1 MSSGIRPKQQRSLET
16 RSAIIL
22 AAGVVFSKMSY
33 AQARL
38 KDISEEAEIS
48 PGSMYFQFGNKEDI
62 AAAVLEVQKEL
73 MEATL
78 NSALSNASDALE
90 GMLQLN
96 KALAGLIAS
105 NPIVQGGIK
114 LSTQPGTGLEQNAV
128 PPYFEWVEAVKELLE
143 AGVKDGSVR
152 SDLNI
157 SETAELLNEIFVGG
171 QVLADLEDSWESLP
185 ARAERQ
191 QTFIRAHLQAS

>member
-16 RSAIIL
+16 RSAIIK

-38 KDISEEAEIS
+38 KDISEEAKIS

-62 AAAVLEVQKEL
+62 AAAVLESQKEL
-73 MEATL
+73 METTL
-78 NSALSNASDALE
+78 SSALSNVSDALE

-128 PPYFEWVEAVKELLE
+128 PPYFEWIEAVKELLE
-143 AGVKDGSVR
+143 AGIKDGSVR
-152 SDLNI
+152 PDLNI
-157 SETAELLNEIFVGG
+157 TETAELLNEIFVGG
-171 QVLADLEDSWESLP
+171 QVLAALEDSWESLP

-191 QTFIRAHLQAS
+191 QTFIRAYLQAS

>member
-1 MSSGIRPKQQRSLET
+1 MSSGTRPKQQRSLET

-22 AAGVVFSKMSY
+22 AAGIVFSKMSY

-62 AAAVLEVQKEL
+62 AAAVLESQKEL
-73 MEATL
+73 MESTL
-78 NSALSNASDALE
+78 GSALSDASDALE

-96 KALAGLIAS
+96 KSLARLIAS
-105 NPIVQGGIK
+105 DPIVQGGIK

-128 PPYFEWVEAVKELLE
+128 PPYFQWVQSVKKLLK
-143 AGVKDGSVR
+143 AGIKDGSVR
-152 SDLNI
+152 TDLDI
-157 SETAELLNEIFVGG
+157 DETAELLNEIFVGS
-171 QVLADLEDSWESLP
+171 QVLAGLEDSWQSLP

-191 QTFIRAHLQAS
+191 QNFIRTYLQTN